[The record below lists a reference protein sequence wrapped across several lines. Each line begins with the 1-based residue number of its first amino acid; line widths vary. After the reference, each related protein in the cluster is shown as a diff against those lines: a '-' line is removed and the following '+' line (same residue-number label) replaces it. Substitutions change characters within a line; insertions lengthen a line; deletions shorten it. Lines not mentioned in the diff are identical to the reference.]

1 MPSTHL
7 SLHAHIVF
15 STKKRRP
22 FIAPE
27 WRDRLHA
34 YLGGAARHEGA
45 VAKCVGGVADHVHIL
60 LELKATHSVADIV
73 RGIKSASSAWVH
85 TDLGVR
91 EFGWQDGYG
100 AFTVSPRGRLAV
112 INYIVNQE
120 RHHAQTT
127 FPDEYVKLLEEAEV
141 EYDPQYLW

>member
-1 MPSTHL
+1 MSSTHL
-7 SLHAHIVF
+7 SLHVHVVF
-15 STKKRRP
+15 STKKRQP
-22 FIAPE
+22 VIDFE

-34 YLGGAARHEGA
+34 YIGGAARQEGA
-45 VAKCVGGVADHVHIL
+45 IAKCVGGVEDHVHIL
-60 LELKATHSVADIV
+60 LELKATHSVANVV

-85 TDLGVR
+85 ADLGVR

-112 INYIVNQE
+112 ISDIKKQE
-120 RHHAQTT
+120 QHHKQAT
-127 FPDEYVKLLEEAEV
+127 FPDEYVRLLEEAEI